1 METPTHLDAPAKTA
15 PAALATSGGRMAQKL
30 HALLIIVLPVA
41 AVVWVCVRG
50 EVRAWQIA
58 LLIAGYFLSTLAIT
72 VGYHRLLTHRAFKTT
87 NPVKAALT
95 IVACMAAQGPP
106 IYWVSNHRR
115 HHRYVD
121 RDGDPH
127 SPVTHRGEPMD
138 RWTGFWHAHMGWT
151 FGHDLS
157 NSLQYCPDLL
167 KDSTVRWVGRHYFK
181 WLVLGL
187 LLPGL
192 VGLAIEG
199 SLAGAV
205 QGVVWGGLVR
215 MFVTNQLT
223 NGINSAAHM
232 WGYQRFDTGDSSRN
246 NWFLGIFTLGEGWHN
261 NHHAD
266 GSAAYFSRAWYEID
280 IGGAFILLLAKLGLA
295 DNVRLGKST
304 SDAEPVSDSP
314 APHLPAPHRH
324 DPFGTDTHAPRERS
338 SENEPS

>member
-1 METPTHLDAPAKTA
+1 MDGPT
-15 PAALATSGGRMAQKL
+15 PAAAGDTPARSALPASGGRLAQKL
-30 HALLIIVLPVA
+30 HAGLIVVLPVA
-41 AVVWVCVRG
+41 AVVWVFVHG

-58 LLIAGYFLSTLAIT
+58 LLVAGYFLTTLAIT
-72 VGYHRLLTHRAFKTT
+72 VGYHRMLTHRAFKTSR
-87 NPVKAALT
+87 PVKAMLT
-95 IVACMAAQGPP
+95 ILACMAAQGPP

-127 SPVTHRGEPMD
+127 SPMIHNGESMS
-138 RWTGFWHAHMGWT
+138 RWTGFWHAHLGWT
-151 FGHDLS
+151 FGHELS

-167 KDSTVRWVGRHYFK
+167 KDETVRWVGRHYFK
-181 WLVLGL
+181 WLLLGL
-187 LLPGL
+187 VLPGL

-199 SLAGAV
+199 SLSGAL

-280 IGGAFILLLAKLGLA
+280 IGGAFILLLAKLRLVDSVRA
-295 DNVRLGKST
+295 YKPPAEAAQAAPDPITDSRDNEET
-304 SDAEPVSDSP
+304 
-314 APHLPAPHRH
+314 
-324 DPFGTDTHAPRERS
+324 RS
-338 SENEPS
+338 

>member
-1 METPTHLDAPAKTA
+1 MEPSSQAEAPAK
-15 PAALATSGGRMAQKL
+15 PSNAALDRSGGRMAQKL
-30 HALLIIVLPVA
+30 HASLIVVLPVA
-41 AVVWVCVRG
+41 AVAWVIVQG
-50 EVRAWQIA
+50 QVRAWQLI
-58 LLIAGYFLSTLAIT
+58 LLAAGYFLTTLAIT

-87 NPVKAALT
+87 RPIKAALT
-95 IVACMAAQGPP
+95 ILACMAAQGPP
-106 IYWVSNHRR
+106 VYWVSNHRR

-127 SPVTHRGEPMD
+127 SPVTDAGRPLD
-138 RWTGFWHAHMGWT
+138 RWTGFWHAHLGWT
-151 FGHDLS
+151 FRHELS
-157 NSLQYCPDLL
+157 SSLQYCPDLL
-167 KDSTVRWVGRHYFK
+167 KDETVRWVGRHYFK
-181 WLVLGL
+181 WLALGL

-199 SLAGAV
+199 TLAGAA
-205 QGVVWGGLVR
+205 QGVIWGGLVR

-280 IGGAFILLLAKLGLA
+280 IGGLFVLALAKLGLA
-295 DNVRLGKST
+295 DHLRVHKPQ
-304 SDAEPVSDSP
+304 AEASP
-314 APHLPAPHRH
+314 EPPDPLPASRC
-324 DPFGTDTHAPRERS
+324 
-338 SENEPS
+338 NEETRP